1 MDFLDMVPE
10 VIYMLKFEVST
21 LGMLTPYPLAA
32 PLSLL
37 AFGQMLIIKVIIH
50 ESRAAVCKGDTPDSV
65 RDQMMRHD
73 PQFATF
79 HQAYL
84 NDIANVDLQNAFL
97 EEEKQSQLFRLFA
110 HVSLTRDPRATADM
124 LDELDGIA
132 FAWGLSLDYLL

>member
-1 MDFLDMVPE
+1 
-10 VIYMLKFEVST
+10 MLPT
-21 LGMLTPYPLAA
+21 N
-32 PLSLL
+32 
-37 AFGQMLIIKVIIH
+37 
-50 ESRAAVCKGDTPDSV
+50 GDTPDSV

-84 NDIANVDLQNAFL
+84 NDIANFDLQNAFL